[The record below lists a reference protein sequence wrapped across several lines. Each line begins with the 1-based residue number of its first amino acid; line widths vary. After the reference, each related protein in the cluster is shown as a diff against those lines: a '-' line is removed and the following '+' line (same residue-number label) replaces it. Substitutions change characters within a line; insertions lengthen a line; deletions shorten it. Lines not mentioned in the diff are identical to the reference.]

1 MRDFLAA
8 AVPGYPGPHE
18 RTLQRNIKKL
28 YANKLFELR
37 EKLKNV
43 QYVCLTTDLW
53 RRPRQHHYLC
63 ATIHYVDEN
72 FGNVSTIVSC
82 RRFHG
87 RHLAVRI
94 RNHICRIVN
103 RSQNFDVDDDSD
115 GIQNEGDEMDESDQ
129 EDELNDELEDREE
142 ETPTTLDDDS
152 DGSGDHDS
160 ADDDDDDDICE
171 VPEDDTDNVSS
182 DEEPEKNETTSDN
195 NAFDIKDISC
205 ILYNCRKLVN
215 IINKSSILHE
225 FTGNL
230 ARSTV
235 STDLIVDMRIRW
247 NSTCKMISRL
257 IDYRPALTM
266 LIEQLS
272 TIQGVSAKQKK
283 LLIKLQLSNYEWDVL
298 KQLKSTLLIFS
309 DASEMLS
316 GQKYPSFATAYDVIG
331 SLNHYL
337 QLPSMNNIEMKIKNV
352 LDEALRK
359 YVQPPIG
366 SQQHNL
372 LLLGAFFHPSVYVLM
387 NDHDRTKAKNLL
399 ISESNKSNSASE
411 DTTSVQSSSTL
422 TMRRS
427 QPSTNSSTKTIST
440 TDRLKAFR
448 EKCGIIETS
457 SAPVKSKTIT
467 LRQELI
473 KYETFDKNEQ
483 SFASFWKKY
492 VNLLPQLSNMAR
504 RYGSV
509 PASSVPC
516 ESSFSIANHIVRKT
530 RTSLT
535 PKNLKYSLFLKDK
548 M

>member
-1 MRDFLAA
+1 
-8 AVPGYPGPHE
+8 
-18 RTLQRNIKKL
+18 
-28 YANKLFELR
+28 
-37 EKLKNV
+37 
-43 QYVCLTTDLW
+43 
-53 RRPRQHHYLC
+53 
-63 ATIHYVDEN
+63 
-72 FGNVSTIVSC
+72 
-82 RRFHG
+82 
-87 RHLAVRI
+87 
-94 RNHICRIVN
+94 
-103 RSQNFDVDDDSD
+103 
-115 GIQNEGDEMDESDQ
+115 
-129 EDELNDELEDREE
+129 
-142 ETPTTLDDDS
+142 
-152 DGSGDHDS
+152 
-160 ADDDDDDDICE
+160 
-171 VPEDDTDNVSS
+171 
-182 DEEPEKNETTSDN
+182 
-195 NAFDIKDISC
+195 
-205 ILYNCRKLVN
+205 
-215 IINKSSILHE
+215 
-225 FTGNL
+225 
-230 ARSTV
+230 
-235 STDLIVDMRIRW
+235 
-247 NSTCKMISRL
+247 
-257 IDYRPALTM
+257 
-266 LIEQLS
+266 
-272 TIQGVSAKQKK
+272 
-283 LLIKLQLSNYEWDVL
+283 
-298 KQLKSTLLIFS
+298 
-309 DASEMLS
+309 
-316 GQKYPSFATAYDVIG
+316 
-331 SLNHYL
+331 
-337 QLPSMNNIEMKIKNV
+337 
-352 LDEALRK
+352 
-359 YVQPPIG
+359 
-366 SQQHNL
+366 
-372 LLLGAFFHPSVYVLM
+372 M